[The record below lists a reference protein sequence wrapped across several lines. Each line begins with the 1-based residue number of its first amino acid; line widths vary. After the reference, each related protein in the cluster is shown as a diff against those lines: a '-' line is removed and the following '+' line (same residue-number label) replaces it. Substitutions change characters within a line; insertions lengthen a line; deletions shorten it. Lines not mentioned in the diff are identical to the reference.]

1 VYKQNMKKLLLIT
14 DMFPHRYSP
23 FSEVFVQQQAEEL
36 AKHYEVRVIAT
47 RFRYKYSVEL
57 DERATYQVTYVYMPV
72 IEHFY
77 PSLILIYWLLAI
89 PVINRMIND
98 WKPDLIH
105 VHDYKH
111 VPELLLL
118 HDCLQQYKIPRY
130 LTVHN
135 IRTHPIMVKSK
146 CFRWFY
152 RLSVR
157 RAYNGWAHIFTVN
170 DKIRDILSR
179 DANVTQIT
187 NIGNAIGPIPEIA
200 TNQLKAFKDKL
211 SDDRFKIISVGN
223 LKKEKGFDLLIEA
236 VSILAKKNYA
246 IQVFIV
252 GKGEE
257 KDRLIA
263 EIDRLGLS
271 DQVFLTG
278 DLGNDIVRNLYPL
291 FDAFILASY
300 SESFGIVYI
309 EAMFAGLPVIGVRG
323 QGIDGIIQNGVNGLL
338 VNPRDAGDLS
348 DKIEYIIT
356 NIDLVKEMAEK
367 GQLLVKQNFQLT
379 QLINKIISTYE
390 Q

>member
-1 VYKQNMKKLLLIT
+1 
-14 DMFPHRYSP
+14 
-23 FSEVFVQQQAEEL
+23 
-36 AKHYEVRVIAT
+36 
-47 RFRYKYSVEL
+47 
-57 DERATYQVTYVYMPV
+57 
-72 IEHFY
+72 
-77 PSLILIYWLLAI
+77 
-89 PVINRMIND
+89 
-98 WKPDLIH
+98 
-105 VHDYKH
+105 
-111 VPELLLL
+111 
-118 HDCLQQYKIPRY
+118 
-130 LTVHN
+130 
-135 IRTHPIMVKSK
+135 
-146 CFRWFY
+146 
-152 RLSVR
+152 
-157 RAYNGWAHIFTVN
+157 
-170 DKIRDILSR
+170 
-179 DANVTQIT
+179 
-187 NIGNAIGPIPEIA
+187 
-200 TNQLKAFKDKL
+200 
-211 SDDRFKIISVGN
+211 